1 MSTPGQAPAVSP
13 LVDALGLERH
23 PEGGWFREVWRSDV
37 EVETSDGRVRA
48 TATSIHF
55 LLHAG
60 ESSVWHR
67 VASDELWIAHLGM
80 VEPELGGVDDSP
92 SAHERLVVGTDVG
105 AGQRLQALVPAGTW
119 QRTVPGDVDAL
130 VSCVVSP
137 GFDFADFELL

>member
-1 MSTPGQAPAVSP
+1 MSTPGQSPAVSP

-80 VEPELGGVDDSP
+80 VELELGGVDDSP